1 MQYLTVGKRDFVYD
15 SFRGVEDTDENSLK
29 PVGGVWLTQ
38 YNNQYYNEWV
48 EFILDDPVLLVYKNK
63 GSSIWKQPCSLVT
76 LKESA
81 NIFNLANQNDLDYLK
96 QRYPLPGD
104 KFSYK
109 AMSSI
114 YDGIFVNMYSLLR
127 DVKDK
132 GTRERLYKFG
142 VNSLNLFNLDCIDY
156 YQSGFVLI
164 DPFDFE
170 FGCVEAPSYEIS
182 IDDTKKRILKK

>member
-127 DVKDK
+127 DVKVK
-132 GTRERLYKFG
+132 
-142 VNSLNLFNLDCIDY
+142 DY
-156 YQSGFVLI
+156 ISSVLI
-164 DPFDFE
+164 H
-170 FGCVEAPSYEIS
+170 
-182 IDDTKKRILKK
+182 